1 MCIDL
6 HDRVIH
12 TFTFVLQKLV
22 KADLNTYWATDTRYG
37 GFPDASRCKRRCIF
51 KMSGHEDV
59 HVTLP
64 DGTREK
70 RRTTL
75 CCQAVC
81 FISIRGVADVLR
93 LLNTALPENMLSEV
107 KDDGI
112 IFILVRYFSP
122 HPLACE
128 RDSDWR
134 PICPGPLRLN
144 HCLWKYAKSARFRK
158 SMCKPDSNP
167 NTNFLQQGH
176 IFGYTNE
183 KRLEC
188 FENEKFAYFGL
199 LSPNSVVRRVPMTQ
213 EFQTDSL
220 SMSDTWIETV
230 TLL

>member
-22 KADLNTYWATDTRYG
+22 TVDLDTYWATDTRYG
-37 GFPDASRCKRRCIF
+37 AFSNASRCRRRCIF
-51 KMSGHEDV
+51 QMCGYENV
-59 HVTLP
+59 CVTLP
-64 DGTREK
+64 DGTQEQ

-81 FISIRGVADVLR
+81 FISIRGVAAVLD
-93 LLNTALPENMLSEV
+93 LLNTVLPENMLSEV
-107 KDDGI
+107 KNDGI

-122 HPLACE
+122 HPSACE

-134 PICPGPLRLN
+134 PICPGPFRLN

-158 SMCKPDSNP
+158 SMCKPDSTP

-176 IFGYTNE
+176 MFGNTDE
-183 KRLEC
+183 KRLQR
-188 FENEKFAYFGL
+188 FEDEKYAYFGL
-199 LSPNSVVRRVPMTQ
+199 MSPNSIVRKVHMTQ
-213 EFQTDSL
+213 EFQDDSL